1 MQMNS
6 FLTHIFFS
14 QVNMLKN
21 KNTVIKTTKE
31 YSSKPKPNYENNY
44 INSKYAIKSPCIPIM
59 GPKLSKE
66 FNKNN
71 CIRTVFKCPANLK

>member
-1 MQMNS
+1 
-6 FLTHIFFS
+6 
-14 QVNMLKN
+14 MLKK
-21 KNTVIKTTKE
+21 KNTFIKTTKE
-31 YSSKPKPNYENNY
+31 YSNNISKPEPNYENNY